1 MKRGAETKLVHR
13 MIHTELYCSDCW
25 WFFQT
30 WSYNTKRSISIITP
44 WFKVLFKFFQQWE
57 MRVKRQIFWQ
67 RVMNLGCGGVD
78 IFALHIYESWVRNH
92 LSFEENTAR
101 YQFALSRDDHDFWI
115 CFVLPVNK
123 QGYQL
128 KLVASLQMINKLLL
142 IWHKEHDFYSE
153 WIVIVERV
161 THPRCLVFRQ

>member
-1 MKRGAETKLVHR
+1 
-13 MIHTELYCSDCW
+13 
-25 WFFQT
+25 
-30 WSYNTKRSISIITP
+30 
-44 WFKVLFKFFQQWE
+44 

-142 IWHKEHDFYSE
+142 IWHKEQFLQRMDCYCWASNASSMFSFSPVNWPHLNNISLE
-153 WIVIVERV
+153 ESSQVLMVWQESV
-161 THPRCLVFRQ
+161 Q